1 MKTDIWSRIDI
12 TYKGVEYQFFPKG
25 APPLA
30 IASPGSCYKKVFGV
44 WYFASE
50 EEQTEVLLYLQRK
63 KRKDKIKKILCS
75 V

>member
-12 TYKGVEYQFFPKG
+12 TYKGVLYQFFPKG
-25 APPLA
+25 
-30 IASPGSCYKKVFGV
+30 GSCYKKVFGV